1 MKVAL
6 VSPYDFTW
14 PGGVTAHITQLS
26 HQLQMMGHQVK
37 VLAPFSPS
45 RAQDLESNFVPMGRS
60 VPIPSGGSIAR
71 ISLSA
76 WNYKKVRD
84 LLAEEEFD
92 VIHLH
97 EPMAPYLPLAVLQC
111 SRSVNIGTF
120 HAFHGSG
127 RWYGWSS
134 PMLRHWFDRLDG
146 CIAVSQAAKK
156 HVARFFPRQYE
167 IIPNGIDLSLFNPCV
182 KPLPEFQDGKVNILF
197 VGRMEKRKGLRYLLE
212 AYGQLKWEFPNIRLI
227 VVGPGDPDRN
237 CYRIMAERSLKDLVM
252 VGPARYSDLPRYYQT
267 ADIFCSPAT
276 GKESFGIVLLEAM
289 ALGKPIVATQIEGYS
304 DILRNGHQALLA
316 RPKDSAS
323 LAEALAGLVKDTEMR
338 AEMGRRGL
346 EEVRQYSWERVAWRV
361 VDYYESTMNRTYGAA
376 AARKA

>member
-26 HQLQMMGHQVK
+26 HQLRFMGHQVK

-84 LLAEEEFD
+84 LLSEEKFD

-127 RWYGWSS
+127 RWYAWSS

-146 CIAVSQAAKK
+146 CIAVSRAAKK
-156 HVARFFPRQYE
+156 HVERFFPRDYE
-167 IIPNGIDLSLFNPCV
+167 IIPNGIDLSLFNSDV
-182 KPLPEFQDGKVNILF
+182 QPLPEFQDGKINILF

-212 AYGQLKWEFPNIRLI
+212 AYGHLKWEFPNIRLI
-227 VVGPGDPDRN
+227 VVGPGDPDKACFRV
-237 CYRIMAERSLKDLVM
+237 IAERSLKDLVI
-252 VGPARYSDLPRYYQT
+252 VGPVKYSQLPRYYRT

-289 ALGKPIVATQIEGYS
+289 AMGKPIVATQIEGYS
-304 DILRNGHQALLA
+304 DILRHGHQALLA
-316 RPKDSAS
+316 CPKDSAS
-323 LAEALAGLVKDTEMR
+323 LAEELSTLIKDKEMR

-346 EEVRQYSWERVAWRV
+346 EEVQQYSWDRVARRV
-361 VDYYESTMNRTYGAA
+361 MDYYQSAMNRTHGAA
-376 AARKA
+376 AQRKA

>member
-26 HQLQMMGHQVK
+26 HQLQVMGHQVK

-45 RAQDLESNFVPMGRS
+45 RAQDLDSNFVPMGRS
-60 VPIPSGGSIAR
+60 VPIPSGGSLAR
-71 ISLSA
+71 ISFSA
-76 WNYKKVRD
+76 WHYKKVRD
-84 LLAEEEFD
+84 LLECENFD
-92 VIHLH
+92 IVHIH

-127 RWYGWSS
+127 RWYVWSS
-134 PMLRHWFDRLDG
+134 AFLRHWFDRLDG
-146 CIAVSQAAKK
+146 CIAVSRAAKK
-156 HVARFFPRQYE
+156 HVVRFFPREYE
-167 IIPNGIDLSLFNPCV
+167 IIPNGIDLSLFNETAQ
-182 KPLPEFQDGKVNILF
+182 PLPEFQDGKLNILF

-227 VVGPGDPDRN
+227 VVGPGDPDKN
-237 CYRIMAERSLKDLVM
+237 CFRVMAERSLKDVVM
-252 VGPARYSDLPRYYQT
+252 VGPVRYSELPRYYQS

-289 ALGKPIVATQIEGYS
+289 ALGKPIVATQIEGFA
-304 DILRNGHQALLA
+304 DILTEGHQALLA

-323 LAEALAGLVKDTEMR
+323 LAGALSSMIKDAGLR

-346 EEVRQYSWERVAWRV
+346 EEVQKYSWEKVARRV
-361 VDYYESTMNRTYGAA
+361 VEYYQSAMERVNGATVQ
-376 AARKA
+376 RKA